1 MTVPPV
7 SPQPSLPTPPPVSVP
22 LPVSISAST
31 TVPGPVPA
39 LPSALAPGSPAD
51 HQPTTAG
58 RPVSDVALVTALA
71 GVAFAGFLLLR
82 PWGDTSGDPSAALAA
97 FASPRWP
104 LAHLLGAAALV
115 LLVLRS
121 AALHAA
127 AVHGTARHGT
137 AGHGTAGHTAAA
149 QDATR
154 RGADRPSHGIGGLPA
169 HLVLTAAGAFGA
181 VLYFGLEAFAL
192 HAVAAANAGADPA
205 SALARI
211 EAIRNEPLALTLF
224 AAGLLVLALGVGL
237 SLRRAAV
244 AASDVRARR
253 RVAVSHAVLTVFV
266 AGILPHFFLPPA
278 GRVAF
283 GVALLAACLVHA
295 LALRSAVRAGDAG
308 PVA

>member
-1 MTVPPV
+1 MPVPDPGMDPV
-7 SPQPSLPTPPPVSVP
+7 PD
-22 LPVSISAST
+22 
-31 TVPGPVPA
+31 PVPA
-39 LPSALAPGSPAD
+39 SPAALAPGSPAD

-58 RPVSDVALVTALA
+58 RPVADAALVTAMA

-82 PWGDTSGDPSAALAA
+82 PWGDAAGDPAAALAA

-104 LAHLLGAAALV
+104 LAHLMGAAALV

-121 AALHAA
+121 AALH
-127 AVHGTARHGT
+127 GTAVRST
-137 AGHGTAGHTAAA
+137 SLHTAAA
-149 QDATR
+149 HIAAAPDATG
-154 RGADRPSHGIGGLPA
+154 RGADRPSRGTGGLPA

-192 HAVAAANAGADPA
+192 HVVAAANAGADPA

-211 EAIRNEPLALTLF
+211 EAIRNGPLALTLF

-244 AASDVRARR
+244 TASDVRARR
-253 RVAVSHAVLTVFV
+253 RVAVSHAVLTAFV
-266 AGILPHFFLPPA
+266 AGILPHFALPPA

-283 GVALLAACLVHA
+283 GVAFLAACLLHA
-295 LALRSAVRAGDAG
+295 LALRSARATPAR
-308 PVA
+308 